1 TSLSGPGPLPWT
13 YTYLRTSWIS
23 GKSVPVPC
31 STGQHGT
38 DIAHGRLTGRHNV
51 LLRAGRVRPH
61 HLVTGDADLS
71 RFLQGDLG
79 HGAGAAEDDP
89 VGLGDLDAQPG
100 RLLVEPR
107 RLDRQVLHCKA
118 VLGRLGVQDGQG
130 FPPIVR

>member
-1 TSLSGPGPLPWT
+1 MAVRSASAVSRPDSRPRIQNMVPTSLSGPGPLPWT

-23 GKSVPVPC
+23 GQSSPVPC

-38 DIAHGRLTGRHNV
+38 DIAHGRLIGRHNV

-79 HGAGAAEDDP
+79 HGAGPAEDD
-89 VGLGDLDAQPG
+89 
-100 RLLVEPR
+100 
-107 RLDRQVLHCKA
+107 
-118 VLGRLGVQDGQG
+118 
-130 FPPIVR
+130 